1 LVALEH
7 VFEGRHATLLASA
20 SEDNGIELMVD
31 FGGGVAEVRNAG
43 ARDSVNAVAIK
54 AVSIKEDAA
63 RVNDG
68 R

>member
-1 LVALEH
+1 M
-7 VFEGRHATLLASA
+7 LASA

-54 AVSIKEDAA
+54 AVFVKEDAA
-63 RVNDG
+63 RVHDG